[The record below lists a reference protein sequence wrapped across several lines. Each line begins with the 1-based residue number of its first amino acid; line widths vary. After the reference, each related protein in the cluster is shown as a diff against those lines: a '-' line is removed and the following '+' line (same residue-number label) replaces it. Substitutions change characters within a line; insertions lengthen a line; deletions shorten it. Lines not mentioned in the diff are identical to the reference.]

1 MKVRDLIEKLKTFD
15 PETLVVTSGMDQT
28 DYEELRK
35 IELIEIVKNPEGS
48 TSFGD
53 YGDPDSERPEP
64 SIKAVLVDY
73 F

>member
-1 MKVRDLIEKLKTFD
+1 MKGRDLIEKLKTFD
-15 PETLVVTSGMDQT
+15 PEALVVTSGMDQM

-35 IELIEIVKNPEGS
+35 IELIEIVRKPEGS

-53 YGDPDSERPEP
+53 YGKSDPEDPEQR
-64 SIKAVLVDY
+64 IKAVVVDY